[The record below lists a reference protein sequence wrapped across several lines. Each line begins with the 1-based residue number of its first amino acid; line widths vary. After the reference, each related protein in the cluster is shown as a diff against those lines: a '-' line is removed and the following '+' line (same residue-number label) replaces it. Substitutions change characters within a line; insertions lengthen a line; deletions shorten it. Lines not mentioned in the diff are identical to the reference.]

1 MKKEIGGYF
10 GLEEFSGKEYYP
22 ELQKVNL
29 GRTAL
34 LWILEVRHYTKIY
47 LPVFLCESVANAC
60 RKAGVQVEEYLLDQ
74 SLGVI
79 LPKKRLSDT
88 ECLYLVNYYGQLT
101 DEKILY
107 YKEIYGNVIV
117 DHTHAFFQKP
127 LSGIDT
133 LYSCR
138 KFWGVSDGAY
148 ISSDAAFLENK
159 PLDHSYGR
167 MEHILGRYEVDAGT
181 YYRQMLQTAS
191 TYGDMEIRK
200 MSRLTQNLL
209 RNINYGS
216 GRKRRN
222 DNYMFLKELL
232 PSETVF
238 SKIIP
243 DGPFAYPY
251 YCERGVELRKW
262 LAEHK
267 VFVPTYWKNI
277 LENFKEDSMEYQWA
291 ANILPLPCDQRY
303 GKEEMEYMASLIR
316 DWENDMLSK

>member
-10 GLEEFSGKEYYP
+10 ELEEYSGKEYYP
-22 ELQKVNL
+22 ELNKVNL

-34 LWILEVRHYTKIY
+34 LWLLEGRQYTKIY

-60 RKAGVQVEEYLLDQ
+60 IRAGIQTEEYFLDQ
-74 SLGVI
+74 SLNVM
-79 LPKKRLSDT
+79 LPKQRLSDS

-107 YKEIYGNVIV
+107 YKEIYRNVIV

-127 LSGIDT
+127 LRGVDT

-148 ISSDAAFLENK
+148 ISTEVELPGEK
-159 PLDHSYGR
+159 PRDRSNDR
-167 MEHILGRYEVDAGT
+167 MEHILGRYEEDAGT
-181 YYRQMLQTAS
+181 YYSKMLDHAS
-191 TYGDMEIRK
+191 SYGEMEIRR

-209 RNINYGS
+209 RNIDYES
-216 GRKRRN
+216 GKKKRN
-222 DNYMFLKELL
+222 DNYMLLKKLL
-232 PSETVF
+232 PSENVF
-238 SKIIP
+238 SRIIP
-243 DGPFAYPY
+243 DGAFAYPY
-251 YCERGVELRKW
+251 YHTDGIELRKW
-262 LAEHK
+262 LAGHK

-277 LENFKEDSMEYQWA
+277 LEKFSEDSMEYQWA

-303 GKEEMEYMASLIR
+303 DKEEMEYMVSLIR
-316 DWENDMLSK
+316 EWSAAR

>member
-10 GLEEFSGKEYYP
+10 ELEEALGSEYYP
-22 ELQKVNL
+22 ELYKVNL

-34 LWILEVRHYTKIY
+34 LWLLEGRKYTRLY
-47 LPVFLCESVANAC
+47 LPAFLCESVSDAC
-60 RKAGVQVEEYLLDQ
+60 RRAGILTEEYFLDQ
-74 SLGVI
+74 SLEVM
-79 LPKKRLSDT
+79 LPKCRLSDT

-148 ISSDAAFLENK
+148 LSTEAELPNGK
-159 PLDHSYGR
+159 PLDHSNGR
-167 MEHILGRYEVDAGT
+167 MEHILGRYEENAGA
-181 YYRQMLQTAS
+181 YYSEMLHNAS
-191 TYGDMEIRK
+191 TYEEMEIRR
-200 MSRLTQNLL
+200 MSRLTRNLL
-209 RNINYGS
+209 GNIDYES
-216 GRKRRN
+216 GKKRREE
-222 DNYMFLKELL
+222 NYLLLKELL
-232 PSETVF
+232 PSENIFCQIVPEG
-238 SKIIP
+238 S
-243 DGPFAYPY
+243 FAYPY
-251 YCERGVELRKW
+251 YHEQGMELRKW
-262 LAEHK
+262 LAGHK

-277 LENFKEDSMEYQWA
+277 LEKFSEDSIEYQWA

-303 GKEEMEYMASLIR
+303 GTEEMKYMAALIKE
-316 DWENDMLSK
+316 WEAAQ